1 MIRNILW
8 DIDGVLFD
16 TNTAVTYT
24 ISRALSRLGHP
35 VALNVLDNLAC
46 LSLDACID
54 VLAKHFRLDP
64 AQVRNIAE
72 EIYVRIP
79 LSNQPEMPGAR
90 ALCEW
95 VHRHGGKNL
104 ILTHRSTEI
113 CRSMLRVHS
122 MEDLIDG
129 IFSAEQ
135 GYFPKPDPSMV
146 RAAMTAHALKAEE
159 TLMIANRLL
168 DIEAGLRAG
177 VQTCLIGK
185 AAMAGNADFRIQNYD
200 FLRERLEALSMAD
213 DALPQNPRFMAPYA
227 LSNAM
232 LKRVPS
238 TSSCIPGILIVEPCC
253 DI

>member
-95 VHRHGGKNL
+95 VHQHGGKNL
-104 ILTHRSTEI
+104 ILTHRSTEMS
-113 CRSMLRVHS
+113 RAFLRVHS
-122 MEDLIDG
+122 MEHLIDG
-129 IFSAEQ
+129 IFSIDQ
-135 GYFPKPDPSMV
+135 GYLPKPDPSMV
-146 RAAMTAHALKAEE
+146 LAAIESHALKPDE
-159 TLMIANRLL
+159 TLIIAQRVLE
-168 DIEAGLRAG
+168 IEAGLKAG
-177 VQTCLIGK
+177 VPTCLIGK
-185 AAMAGNADFRIQNYD
+185 AAMAGSADFRIQNYD
-200 FLRERLEALSMAD
+200 FLQERLEALSIASG
-213 DALPQNPRFMAPYA
+213 AQTQNPRFLAPYT
-227 LSNAM
+227 LSIAVLNRLPTAN
-232 LKRVPS
+232 P
-238 TSSCIPGILIVEPCC
+238 CIPGILIVKPRC